1 MRKPFGLITTAVLT
15 TLAAAPQPGVAANA
29 AFQTFFFNVCPGSS
43 GQLATRCGQTPAG
56 TGNISGDSE
65 SSLNPS
71 QSLSQNLPPLGLA
84 QVRSAESRDRGERS
98 RDEDEAAKASSAAVD
113 IGPFAMLFNARGAWF
128 ERDRDPLTDQERG
141 IDGETY
147 GFEIG
152 FDRRM
157 SARVFLGAILA
168 AERTEYDYAA
178 ELAGVN
184 FTPQATAGDTE
195 TDAYSLTGY
204 LTFNATERA
213 FLEFSLGYVQQDHT
227 FRRNSVFQE
236 STRTVAQTNVNV
248 EGDTDGTVLWASLN
262 AGYDWNSGAS
272 TFGPYLGVTYG
283 RSELDAFVER
293 DLTNSGLNMAFDART
308 KTSTQGHVGLRFDRA
323 ISTGSGVFVPQ
334 LRVEYLHEF
343 EDAAPW
349 SRASYALDTA
359 GTQYYFTGDVPDAD
373 VVNAGVGATLILPGG
388 WIWFLNYDYLTGGDV
403 DRQRA
408 TLGLRAEF

>member
-1 MRKPFGLITTAVLT
+1 MRKPIGLITTAVLT
-15 TLAAAPQPGVAANA
+15 TLAAAPQPTPAANA

-43 GQLATRCGQTPAG
+43 GQLATRCGQTPG
-56 TGNISGDSE
+56 GLGNVSGDSE

-84 QVRSAESRDRGERS
+84 QVRSAEARDRGERS
-98 RDEDEAAKASSAAVD
+98 RDEDEAAKAASAAID

-141 IDGETY
+141 IDGDTY
-147 GFEIG
+147 GFEVG
-152 FDRRM
+152 FDK
-157 SARVFLGAILA
+157 RVSTRTFLGAILA
-168 AERTEYDYAA
+168 AERTEYEYDP

-184 FTPQATAGDTE
+184 FTPQATAGDTG
-195 TDAYSLTGY
+195 TDAYSVTGY
-204 LTFNATERA
+204 LTFNASERA
-213 FLEFSLGYVQQDHT
+213 FIELSAGYVQQDHT

-236 STRTVAQTNVNV
+236 STRTVAQTNVNT
-248 EGDTDGTVLWASLN
+248 EGETDGSVLWASFN

-283 RSELDAFVER
+283 RSQIDAYVEN
-293 DLTNSGLNMAFDART
+293 DLTSSGLAMAFDERE
-308 KTSTQGHVGLRFDRA
+308 KTSTQGHVGLRFDHA

-343 EDAAPW
+343 EDDAPW

-359 GTQYYFTGDVPDAD
+359 GTQFYFTGDVPESDAF
-373 VVNAGVGATLILPGG
+373 NAGVGATFILPGG
-388 WIWFLNYDYLTGGDV
+388 WIWFLNYDYLTNDDI